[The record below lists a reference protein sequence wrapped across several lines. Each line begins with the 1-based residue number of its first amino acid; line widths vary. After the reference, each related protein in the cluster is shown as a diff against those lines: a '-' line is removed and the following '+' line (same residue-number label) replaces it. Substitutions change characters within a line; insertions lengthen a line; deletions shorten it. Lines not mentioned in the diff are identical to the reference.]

1 MQAIEETAARLRS
14 VVRLIKRR
22 AEQLKDKNSP
32 SPSEQSVLVWLDDQG
47 PMTPRA
53 LSAAQQVRPQTMQQ
67 TLDSLERRR
76 WVRRADHPTDR
87 RQILISLSATGR
99 AALLKGRKLR
109 QAWLVSELG
118 QLPSRDRKTL
128 ADAIAILEHILEKP
142 IKPTLS

>member
-1 MQAIEETAARLRS
+1 MKDIQETAARLRT

>member
-1 MQAIEETAARLRS
+1 
-14 VVRLIKRR
+14 
-22 AEQLKDKNSP
+22 
-32 SPSEQSVLVWLDDQG
+32 
-47 PMTPRA
+47 MTPRA

>member
-1 MQAIEETAARLRS
+1 MKDIQETAARLRT

-53 LSAAQQVRPQTMQQ
+53 LSDAQQVRPQTMQQ
-67 TLDSLERRR
+67 SLDSLEHRR
-76 WVRRADHPTDR
+76 WIKRADHPTDR